1 MQGRLAVLTLAL
13 LLVFGTGVGLAADE
27 AVTLRYYGQSFFVLT
42 TPGGTRI
49 ALDPYGQIGYPL
61 PSGVTADVVAIS
73 HEHGDHNNAAL
84 IQGSPK
90 VLRGLVPGS
99 WASIRERVGDALIY
113 NVPSFH
119 DDQGGTSP
127 RGLNAI
133 FVIETGGLRIAQLG
147 DLGQTVLTEGQ
158 LKAMG
163 PIDVL
168 LIPVGGGP
176 FTVNGPQASRLTEL
190 IRPRVVIP
198 MHYKTAVRPDWPG
211 TDEQPFLEGKSSVDR
226 AGNTASFTRGAMP
239 ASLKV
244 VVMNWQ

>member
-13 LLVFGTGVGLAADE
+13 VLTLGASVGLAADE
-27 AVTLRYYGQSFFVLT
+27 AITLRYYGQSFFVLT

-49 ALDPYGQIGYPL
+49 AIDPFGNIGFPL
-61 PSGVTADVVAIS
+61 PSGVTADVVTIS

-133 FVIETGGLRIAQLG
+133 FIIETGGLRIAQLG
-147 DLGQTVLTEGQ
+147 DLGQTMLTEGQ

-163 PIDVL
+163 TIDIL

-176 FTVNGPQASRLTEL
+176 FTINGEQASRIVEA

-198 MHYKTAVRPDWPG
+198 MHFKTTERPTWPG
-211 TDEQPFLEGKSSVDR
+211 TDEQPFLAGKSTVDR

-239 ASLKV
+239 SSLHV
-244 VVMNWQ
+244 VVMNHR

>member
-1 MQGRLAVLTLAL
+1 MHGRLAVVTLAL
-13 LLVFGTGVGLAADE
+13 LLTLGASVGLAADE

-49 ALDPYGQIGYPL
+49 AIDPYGNIGFPL
-61 PSGVTADVVAIS
+61 PSGVSADVVTIS

-99 WASIRERVGDALIY
+99 WASIRERVGDAVIY

-163 PIDVL
+163 AIDIL

-176 FTVNGPQASRLTEL
+176 FTINGEQASRLVEA
-190 IRPRVVIP
+190 IRPRVVNP
-198 MHYKTAVRPDWPG
+198 MHYKTAERPTWPG
-211 TDEQPFLEGKSSVDR
+211 TDEQAFLAGKSSLDR

-239 ASLKV
+239 SSLHV
-244 VVMNWQ
+244 VVMNHR

>member
-1 MQGRLAVLTLAL
+1 
-13 LLVFGTGVGLAADE
+13 VGLAADE
-27 AVTLRYYGQSFFVLT
+27 AVTLRYFGQSFFVLT

-49 ALDPYGQIGYPL
+49 AIDPFGNIGL
-61 PSGVTADVVAIS
+61 PMPTGVTADVVTIS

-84 IQGSPK
+84 IQGNPK

-163 PIDVL
+163 AIDIL

-176 FTVNGPQASRLTEL
+176 FTINGEQASRIVEA

-198 MHYKTAVRPDWPG
+198 MHFKTAERPTWPG
-211 TDEQPFLEGKSSVDR
+211 TDEQSFIAGKPNVARVGS
-226 AGNTASFTRGAMP
+226 TASFTRGALP
-239 ASLKV
+239 SSQQV
-244 VVMNWQ
+244 TVMNHRP

>member
-1 MQGRLAVLTLAL
+1 MHGRLAVVTLAL
-13 LLVFGTGVGLAADE
+13 LLTLGASVGLAADE

-49 ALDPYGQIGYPL
+49 AIDPYGNIGFPL
-61 PSGVTADVVAIS
+61 PSGVSADVVTIS

-99 WASIRERVGDALIY
+99 WASIRERVGDAVIY

-163 PIDVL
+163 AIDIL

-176 FTVNGPQASRLTEL
+176 FTINGEQASRLVEA

-198 MHYKTAVRPDWPG
+198 MHFKTAERPTWPG
-211 TDEQPFLEGKSSVDR
+211 TDEQAFLAGKSSLDR

-239 ASLKV
+239 SSLHV
-244 VVMNWQ
+244 VVMNHR